1 MTCLIIRIYKKNSS
15 TMELC
20 CELIRLEKSKKYHLI
35 DKLIRPLLIIFYN
48 NHRTSISTIKVVKT
62 K

>member
-48 NHRTSISTIKVVKT
+48 NHRTSIFNY
-62 K
+62 